1 MGSELNKIIEKGS
14 NSSFKLS
21 FNILPKYQRQAMMTI
36 YDFCRVT
43 DDIVDGN
50 FDLSNKLLYIK
61 SWRIELDKALV
72 GGSQY
77 TLLNK
82 LVEVAKKYNIPS
94 KYFFDLIRGV
104 EMDLYKNRYK
114 NFKELEDYC
123 RLVASS
129 VGLMVINIFI
139 PENERT
145 MNYAENL
152 GIALQLTNILRDIQA
167 DAKSNRIYI
176 PVEDL
181 KKFNYSEEEL
191 VRGVYNKN
199 FVHLMEYE
207 AKRAEEYYEKAR
219 SVLTK
224 EEKIKLIAPK
234 IMEQIYYHT
243 LKKIQKYNYN
253 VFNKTIHVSSLF
265 KLLIAFKY
273 FLKIRILK
281 IV

>member
-43 DDIVDGN
+43 DDIVDRN

-61 SWRIELDKALV
+61 SWRIELDKALI

-114 NFKELEDYC
+114 DFKELEDYC

-129 VGLMVINIFI
+129 VGLMVINIFT

-234 IMEQIYYHT
+234 IMERIYYHT